1 MIKVAV
7 KYAYSD
13 DIKRN
18 EVELNVETF
27 EDICEDNMSLRSSD
41 KLIKDAL
48 VSQYRLKRKLIK
60 DIHVISDA
68 EMNSWIEVNNKLV
81 SFRSHYGL

>member
-7 KYAYSD
+7 KYTYND

-27 EDICEDNMSLRSSD
+27 EDICEGNMSLRSSD

-48 VSQYRLKRKLIK
+48 VSQYMLKRKLIK
-60 DIHVISDA
+60 DIHVISDGELFA
-68 EMNSWIEVNNKLV
+68 WENANASMKN
-81 SFRSHYGL
+81 FRNGYGF